1 MEPSVPN
8 PRVPAP
14 NDSPVYTVPEVARLL
29 RTSEWS
35 IYEMIKRGELPGVI
49 RIGSQIR
56 VVRQR
61 FREWIGV
68 NAEPPSAPAAGA

>member
-1 MEPSVPN
+1 MELPEPNPSVTS
-8 PRVPAP
+8 A
-14 NDSPVYTVPEVARLL
+14 NDSPVYTVPEVAQLL

-35 IYEMIKRGELPGVI
+35 VYEMIKRGELPGVI

-56 VVRQR
+56 IVRQR

-68 NAEPPSAPAAGA
+68 DPEPPAPAVGS